1 MSTNAETT
9 ASVTVRTQF
18 LQQPLATEAAEG
30 SNVTLHCKLNLSYD
44 SNGQGPVTAQW
55 YRDSHALYITKEVRY
70 SYIDDNMYNTGD
82 FTMHISNV
90 QVDHDSAEFYCEW
103 QRDQLKPEDRPVSH
117 TATLTVLVPPQS
129 VVMSLIGSS
138 SSPDGTLQFLCV
150 SETSNPAGT
159 ITWWLD
165 NEYISVD
172 SSHIHKPGSR
182 NKTSSTTSIVNHTF
196 SSDDNNKH
204 LFCHV
209 FTHDDLDVEAISVF
223 GEYMSCNKMNVTVIV
238 PAAYV
243 TMAIDGN
250 AVADTEIMHAGP
262 HKASC
267 TTEKSFPGGTV
278 TWKLGDTS
286 VDEATTSHVSE
297 VDGTITTYSTLMR
310 TFTADDHDKILA
322 CHVDIHESLQ
332 SLSVEVRL
340 NVQYMGEVRVRG
352 DNQEGVITLNHGSTL
367 WLLCTADGNPP
378 PSYSW
383 LHNGTLITGE
393 GNSTYEK
400 ESVTYIDTGDYV
412 CAASNIVGIIKSTNT
427 MSLNV
432 ATPEKCNSGLIV
444 GLIIGSLAILI
455 IVIIIG
461 FYMKKKCV
469 LPRVNALMGS
479 AKDCTGDSDSDGTSM
494 AVVKLVA
501 MLLLCVASVTVWTQF
516 LQQPR
521 ATEAAEG
528 DFSMHISNVQVDH
541 DSAEL
546 YCEWQR
552 DQLKPEDRPVS
563 HTATLTVL
571 VPPQSVV
578 MSLIGSSSSSDG
590 TLQFLCVSDSSN
602 PAGTNTWW
610 LDNEDISVDSSHIH
624 RPEPSYTWLHDDQG
638 IQAASD
644 EMAIERVEFKDKGF
658 YSCQAISVFR
668 EYMSSNKMNVTVVV
682 AAAYVTM
689 EIDGNAVADTEI
701 MHAGPHKASCTTDK
715 SFPGGTS
722 LSVEVRLNVQYMGEV
737 RVSGDNEEG
746 AITLNHGSTLW
757 LLCTADENPPPSYS
771 WLHNGTLITGEGN
784 STYEKESVTYI
795 DTGDY
800 VCAASNIV
808 GIIKSTNTMSLD
820 VATPEKFNSG
830 LIVGLIIGS
839 LAILIIVI
847 IIGLYIKKKCGLP
860 RANALMGSAKDCT
873 G

>member
-1 MSTNAETT
+1 MAVVKFVAMLLLGV
-9 ASVTVRTQF
+9 ASVSVRTQF
-18 LQQPLATEAAEG
+18 LQQPRATEAAEG
-30 SNVTLHCKLNLSYD
+30 SNVTLHCKLNLSYN

-55 YRDSHALYITKEVRY
+55 YRDSHALYITKELRY

-82 FTMHISNV
+82 FTMHISNI

-117 TATLTVLVPPQS
+117 TATLTALVPPQS

-150 SETSNPAGT
+150 SDSSNPAGT

-165 NEYISVD
+165 NEDISVD

-209 FTHDDLDVEAISVF
+209 FTHDDLAVEVINNTLYLRDTVTISSYNNPTDDGVIIQEADNLTLTCNADGYPEPSYTWLHDDQGIQAAGDEMAIERVEFKDKGFYSCQAISVF

-262 HKASC
+262 HEASC
-267 TTEKSFPGGTV
+267 TTDKSFPGGTV

-340 NVQYMGEVRVRG
+340 IVQYMGEVRVRG
-352 DNQEGVITLNHGSTL
+352 DNQEGVITLTHGSTL

-383 LHNGTLITGE
+383 LHNGTLITDE

-400 ESVTYIDTGDYV
+400 DSVTYIDTGDYV

-432 ATPEKCNSGLIV
+432 ATPEK
-444 GLIIGSLAILI
+444 
-455 IVIIIG
+455 
-461 FYMKKKCV
+461 
-469 LPRVNALMGS
+469 
-479 AKDCTGDSDSDGTSM
+479 
-494 AVVKLVA
+494 
-501 MLLLCVASVTVWTQF
+501 
-516 LQQPR
+516 
-521 ATEAAEG
+521 
-528 DFSMHISNVQVDH
+528 
-541 DSAEL
+541 
-546 YCEWQR
+546 
-552 DQLKPEDRPVS
+552 RPV
-563 HTATLTVL
+563 
-571 VPPQSVV
+571 
-578 MSLIGSSSSSDG
+578 
-590 TLQFLCVSDSSN
+590 
-602 PAGTNTWW
+602 
-610 LDNEDISVDSSHIH
+610 
-624 RPEPSYTWLHDDQG
+624 
-638 IQAASD
+638 
-644 EMAIERVEFKDKGF
+644 
-658 YSCQAISVFR
+658 
-668 EYMSSNKMNVTVVV
+668 
-682 AAAYVTM
+682 
-689 EIDGNAVADTEI
+689 
-701 MHAGPHKASCTTDK
+701 
-715 SFPGGTS
+715 
-722 LSVEVRLNVQYMGEV
+722 
-737 RVSGDNEEG
+737 
-746 AITLNHGSTLW
+746 
-757 LLCTADENPPPSYS
+757 
-771 WLHNGTLITGEGN
+771 
-784 STYEKESVTYI
+784 
-795 DTGDY
+795 
-800 VCAASNIV
+800 
-808 GIIKSTNTMSLD
+808 
-820 VATPEKFNSG
+820 
-830 LIVGLIIGS
+830 
-839 LAILIIVI
+839 
-847 IIGLYIKKKCGLP
+847 
-860 RANALMGSAKDCT
+860 
-873 G
+873 